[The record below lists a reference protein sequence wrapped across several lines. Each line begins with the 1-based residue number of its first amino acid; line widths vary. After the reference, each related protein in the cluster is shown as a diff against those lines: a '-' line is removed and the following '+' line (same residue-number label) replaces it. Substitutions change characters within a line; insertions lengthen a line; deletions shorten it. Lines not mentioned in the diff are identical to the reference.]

1 MTNPQS
7 TPGAPPP
14 SLPST
19 LYSLHS
25 ALMPTAL
32 LLIAPESAAQPIAEA
47 LRSELHA
54 EVETTASRRAAL
66 TFLRRKDFALI
77 LIDESLASAEP
88 ATTDLLY
95 QNSGSALI
103 LELNLA
109 LSSAARVVRQ
119 ARSALARRTQE
130 LSKAHTAAASALQSE
145 LNTALAGV
153 LLESELA
160 LRDASPIQAPRLR
173 HLVQLAGDLRDR
185 LRA

>member
-32 LLIAPESAAQPIAEA
+32 LLIAPQSAAQPIAEA

-77 LIDESLASAEP
+77 LIDESLASADS

>member
-1 MTNPQS
+1 MTNPPS
-7 TPGAPPP
+7 THHAPP

-19 LYSLHS
+19 LHPLHS
-25 ALMPTAL
+25 ALMPTTL

-54 EVETTASRRAAL
+54 AVETTASRRAAL
-66 TFLRRKDFALI
+66 TLLRRNDFALI
-77 LIDESLASAEP
+77 LIDESLASADS
-88 ATTDLLY
+88 ATTDILY
-95 QNSGSALI
+95 QNAGSALI

-119 ARSALARRTQE
+119 ARTALARRAQE
-130 LSKAHTAAASALQSE
+130 LATAHTAATATLHSE
-145 LNTALAGV
+145 LNATLAGV

-160 LRDASPIQAPRLR
+160 LRDASPLQAPRLR